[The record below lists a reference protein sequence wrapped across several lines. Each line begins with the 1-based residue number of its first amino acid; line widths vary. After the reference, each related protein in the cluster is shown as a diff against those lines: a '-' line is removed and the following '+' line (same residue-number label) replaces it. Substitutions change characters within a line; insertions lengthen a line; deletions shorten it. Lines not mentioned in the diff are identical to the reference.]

1 MSISGVGGRGNP
13 GGNRLVEWTKAPS
26 EFSHIALLILSGY
39 RIMSTFC
46 SRSSHPPRGNEMA
59 AMELAQGPVTF
70 EEVAVYFTREE
81 GALLDPTQR
90 ALYRDVMQENY
101 ETVVLLGSQT
111 QGALPERRQMETH
124 SERKP
129 KRFLQQ
135 RGSRALAKFPVSK
148 PDVISQLDQGEE
160 PWVPDLQ
167 YSEKE
172 DLPRAACTDSDL
184 CLNSLC
190 LPSGDGMVSENEEKL
205 QQEDAEQLEPHGMLS
220 GRSEWNDSG
229 SCSLPE
235 KAKACE
241 SQQMLEE
248 NLSSHS
254 DLNSRERINLEE
266 TCYICSECGKSFN
279 GSPEFFRHQ
288 RIHRGER
295 PYMCSE
301 CGKSFNQSFTLIR
314 HHRIHTGE
322 KPYMCSEC
330 GKSFNQ
336 SSTLFRHRRIHTG
349 FPVSKP
355 DVILQL
361 DQGEEPWVPDLQ
373 VSEKEVLPRAACT
386 GEGMV
391 SENEEKPQQEDA
403 EQVEPHGTLSGRSK
417 GNDSGSCALPEK
429 AKACETQHRPQEN
442 LSSRSDL
449 IECESIN
456 LKETRYTCSECGKSF
471 SRSSHL
477 LTHWRIHTG
486 EKPYRCSVC
495 GKRFNHDSHLIR
507 HKRIHTRE
515 KLYGCSE
522 CGKRFSHRLTFIS
535 HQRIHPGE
543 KPYACAECG
552 KSFNWRSECI
562 RHQRIHTG
570 ETPYVCSVCGKRF
583 NRSSQCVRHQR
594 IHTGE
599 KPFGCSVCGKRFN
612 RSSHCIRHRRIHT
625 GFPVSK
631 PDVISQLERGE
642 EPWVPDLQCCEKEV
656 LPRAACTGSDL
667 FLDSLSLLSRE
678 GMVSENEEKPQQEDA
693 EQVESHGMFSG
704 RSKGNDSGNCA
715 LPEKAKACESQH
727 RPQENLSSHSDLIA
741 CESINLKERRYT
753 CSECGKSFSRSSQL
767 LTHWRIH
774 TGEKPYRCSVCGK
787 RFSHRSTFISHQR
800 IHPGEKPYPCA
811 ECGKS
816 FNWRSEYIR
825 HQRIHTGETPYV
837 CSVCGKRFY
846 LSSQCVRHQRIHTG
860 ETPFGC
866 SVCGK
871 RFNRSSH
878 CIRHRRIH
886 TGFPVSKP
894 DVISQLEQGE
904 EPWVADLQC
913 CEKEVLPRAACTGSD
928 LFLDS
933 LSLPS
938 RDGMVSEN
946 EEKPQQE
953 DAEQVE
959 PHGMF
964 SGRSK
969 RNYSGSCALPEK
981 AKACET
987 RHRPLE
993 NLSSDSDL
1001 ITCESINLKERRYT
1015 CSECG
1020 KSFSRSSH
1028 LTTHRR
1034 IHTGEKPYRCSVC
1047 GKRFNNNSHLIRHQ
1061 SIHTREKRSG
1071 CSKSG
1076 KCFSDGSTV
1085 ISHQQIHPG
1094 ETPYTCSECG
1104 KCFNWRSTLI
1114 RHQRIHTGFP
1124 VSKADVI
1131 SQLERGEKPWV
1142 PDLQVCEKEVLP
1154 RAACTG
1160 EGMVSENEEKPQQ
1173 EDAEQVESHGMF
1185 SGRSKG
1191 NDSGNCALPEKAKA
1205 CESQHRP
1212 QENLSSNSDLITCES
1227 INLKERRYT
1236 CSECGKSFSRSS
1248 QLLTHWRIHT
1258 GEKLYR
1264 CSVCG
1269 KRFSHRS
1276 TFISHQRIHPGE
1288 KPYPCAECGKSF
1300 NWRSE
1305 YIRHQ
1310 RIHTGETPYVC
1321 SVCGKRFNRSSHCI
1335 RHRRIHTGFP
1345 VSKPDV
1351 ISQLERGEEPWV
1363 PDLQG
1368 CEKEVLPRA
1377 ACTGSDL
1384 FLNSLCLP
1392 SRERMVSENEEK
1404 PQQEDAE
1411 QVEPHGMFSGRSK
1424 WNDSGS
1430 CALPEKSK
1438 AHETQH
1444 WPQENLSSHSDLIAC
1459 ESINLKETRYTCSE
1473 CGKSF
1478 SRSSHLTTHRRIH
1491 TGEKPYGC
1499 SICGKRFNN
1508 NSHLIRHQ
1516 RIHTHEKLYGCSECG
1531 KRFNNNSHLIRH
1543 QRIHTREKFYGCS
1556 VCGKR
1561 FSDSSA
1567 FISHQQI
1574 HPGEMPYTC
1583 SECGK
1588 CFHRRS
1594 TLIRHQRLHTG
1605 FPVSKPDVISRLERG
1620 EEPWVSDLQVCEKEV
1635 LPRAACTGSDL
1646 FPDSLCLPS
1655 GVGMV
1660 SENEEKPQQEDA
1672 EQVEPHGMFSG
1683 RSKGND
1689 SGNCALPEKE
1699 KACESQHRPQENLS
1713 SHSDLITCESI
1724 NLKETCYTCT
1734 ECGKSFSRSSHLTT
1748 HKRIHTGEKPY
1759 GCSMC
1764 GKRFNNNSH
1773 LIRHQRIHTCEKPY
1787 RCSVCGKSFNNNSH
1801 LIRHQRIHRRQKL
1814 YGCSVCGKRF
1824 SDSSTFISHQQIHT
1838 GEMPY
1843 TCSECG
1849 KCFNWRST
1857 LIRHQRMHTGFPD
1870 SKPDVISQLERGEEP
1885 WVPDLQVCEKEVL
1898 PRAACTGSNLFLDS
1912 LCLPSGE
1919 GVVSENE
1926 EKPLCLPSCEGMVSE
1941 NEEKPQ
1947 QADAE
1952 QVEPH
1957 GMFSG
1962 RSKGNDSIS
1971 CARPEKAKARKTQ
1984 QKPQE
1989 NLSSH
1994 SDLITCESIN
2004 LKDTRYTCSECGK
2017 SFSRSSHLL
2026 THWRIHTGEKPYRC
2040 SVCGKRFNH
2049 NSHLIRHQ
2057 RIHTRETFYVCSECG
2072 KRFSDSSAFISHQQ
2086 IHPGVPPYTC
2096 SVCGKRFNRSS
2107 DCIRHQRIHT
2117 GEKPYGCSVCGK
2129 RFNRSSQCIRHQR
2142 IHTGEKPY
2150 GCSVCGKRFNRRSHL
2165 STHQIIHTGEKPY
2178 GCSEC
2183 GKHFSHSSTLISHQR
2198 IHTGETPYACSEC
2211 GKSFNRSSTLVK
2223 HQKIHMRENCN
2234 KCLD

>member
-1160 EGMVSENEEKPQQ
+1160 SDLFLDSLCLPSGEGMVSENEEKPQQ

-1377 ACTGSDL
+1377 ACT
-1384 FLNSLCLP
+1384 
-1392 SRERMVSENEEK
+1392 
-1404 PQQEDAE
+1404 
-1411 QVEPHGMFSGRSK
+1411 
-1424 WNDSGS
+1424 
-1430 CALPEKSK
+1430 
-1438 AHETQH
+1438 
-1444 WPQENLSSHSDLIAC
+1444 
-1459 ESINLKETRYTCSE
+1459 
-1473 CGKSF
+1473 
-1478 SRSSHLTTHRRIH
+1478 
-1491 TGEKPYGC
+1491 
-1499 SICGKRFNN
+1499 
-1508 NSHLIRHQ
+1508 
-1516 RIHTHEKLYGCSECG
+1516 
-1531 KRFNNNSHLIRH
+1531 
-1543 QRIHTREKFYGCS
+1543 
-1556 VCGKR
+1556 
-1561 FSDSSA
+1561 
-1567 FISHQQI
+1567 
-1574 HPGEMPYTC
+1574 
-1583 SECGK
+1583 
-1588 CFHRRS
+1588 
-1594 TLIRHQRLHTG
+1594 
-1605 FPVSKPDVISRLERG
+1605 
-1620 EEPWVSDLQVCEKEV
+1620 
-1635 LPRAACTGSDL
+1635 
-1646 FPDSLCLPS
+1646 